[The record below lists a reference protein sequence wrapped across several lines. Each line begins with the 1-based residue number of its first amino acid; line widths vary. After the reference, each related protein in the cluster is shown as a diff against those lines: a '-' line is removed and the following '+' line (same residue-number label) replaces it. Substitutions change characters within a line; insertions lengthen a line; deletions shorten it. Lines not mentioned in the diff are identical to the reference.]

1 MVKIESVLGENGEYR
16 SVEVKT
22 QKYRTI
28 LMKFIEMN
36 GTTLEAIV
44 ESDELRGPDLS
55 NAGVTPESIIRVNEQ
70 GDIEIRRANKWSVI
84 GGLLGNFEDRV
95 KRVTGF
101 DWV

>member
-1 MVKIESVLGENGEYR
+1 
-16 SVEVKT
+16 
-22 QKYRTI
+22 
-28 LMKFIEMN
+28 MKFIEMN
-36 GTTLEAIV
+36 GTTLDAIV

-55 NAGVTPESIIRVNEQ
+55 SAGVTPEAIIRVNEQ
-70 GDIEIRRANKWSVI
+70 GDIEIRRVNKWSVI